1 MTSHSKIFLGD
12 TKKDN
17 CQKHGKDYD
26 NLFLFGRWTGCPDCA
41 VELVE
46 ALDKKREAE
55 ELEKRR
61 AKILTSAYIPEMFA
75 NAGLKNYEVNSIGK
89 NYALNNVRDYV
100 NRLKLDPKTAGNLV
114 MTGHTGNGKTHLAAA
129 VLRVMAHDMRR
140 VRYVTSAQIIS
151 ECFATWDDK
160 SKTIEQIVTH
170 YASYD
175 VLLID
180 EVGLNDCTTEKA
192 QSYLTQIIDARYLAK
207 RPTITTSNLFEDKF
221 HKLLGDR
228 SFDRLCENSLVIRF
242 DWESYRQQSRRSG
255 V

>member
-1 MTSHSKIFLGD
+1 
-12 TKKDN
+12 
-17 CQKHGKDYD
+17 
-26 NLFLFGRWTGCPDCA
+26 
-41 VELVE
+41 
-46 ALDKKREAE
+46 
-55 ELEKRR
+55 
-61 AKILTSAYIPEMFA
+61 
-75 NAGLKNYEVNSIGK
+75 
-89 NYALNNVRDYV
+89 
-100 NRLKLDPKTAGNLV
+100 

-129 VLRVMAHDMRR
+129 VLRVMAHSMRR
-140 VRYVTSAQIIS
+140 VRYVTSAQMIS

-160 SKTIEQIVTH
+160 SKTIEQVVTH